1 MPVLAHQGAMAR
13 RSRHLRGVLAAPTWS
28 VAKPAPTVQ
37 GRGSGEG
44 IHPPSLGTHIPLCRR
59 IWHTQRCGQDQGPNL
74 TAEAPGVCVCA
85 QALEQQRDFYPFPV
99 VFSPKVPVN
108 REISFASAVEI
119 TRRWQNIPIA
129 APPGVGLLTPA
140 QVAPPALLTPI

>member
-1 MPVLAHQGAMAR
+1 MVIVHFSFLGIPGCVPQSHFMKWEGELQECSPVAVIPGDERGRVAGTRVGVGTCLYLAHQGAMAR

-59 IWHTQRCGQDQGPNL
+59 IWHTQRCGQD
-74 TAEAPGVCVCA
+74 
-85 QALEQQRDFYPFPV
+85 
-99 VFSPKVPVN
+99 
-108 REISFASAVEI
+108 
-119 TRRWQNIPIA
+119 
-129 APPGVGLLTPA
+129 
-140 QVAPPALLTPI
+140 

>member
-13 RSRHLRGVLAAPTWS
+13 RNRHLRGVLAAPTWS
-28 VAKPAPTVQ
+28 LAKPAPTVQ

-85 QALEQQRDFYPFPV
+85 LRHLTTAGFLS
-99 VFSPKVPVN
+99 FSSCFLPKG
-108 REISFASAVEI
+108 AS
-119 TRRWQNIPIA
+119 
-129 APPGVGLLTPA
+129 
-140 QVAPPALLTPI
+140 